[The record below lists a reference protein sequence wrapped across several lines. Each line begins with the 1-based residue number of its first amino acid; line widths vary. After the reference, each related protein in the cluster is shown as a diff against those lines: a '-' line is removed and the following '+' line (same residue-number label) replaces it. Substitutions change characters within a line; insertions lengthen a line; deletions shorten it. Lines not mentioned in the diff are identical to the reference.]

1 MIDHSGEDQPVLG
14 DPPTPPGDVWA
25 RALDHALDPWAA
37 PDASLVPSE
46 DLPLPADDD
55 AAASDAGDDPAGEPD
70 AGAPTEHA
78 DHLAAE
84 PVHEPD
90 AHADD
95 DAPTTGQ
102 DAEPHTNGTL
112 G

>member
-14 DPPTPPGDVWA
+14 DPPTPPDDVWA

-46 DLPLPADDD
+46 DPTPSADDD
-55 AAASDAGDDPAGEPD
+55 AADHASDPHDEPADD
-70 AGAPTEHA
+70 APTEHP
-78 DHLAAE
+78 DHLAAD
-84 PVHEPD
+84 PAHEPD
-90 AHADD
+90 AHVDD
-95 DAPTTGQ
+95 DASPTTGQ

>member
-14 DPPTPPGDVWA
+14 DPPTPPDDVWA

-46 DLPLPADDD
+46 DLTPSADD
-55 AAASDAGDDPAGEPD
+55 AAADQ
-70 AGAPTEHA
+70 AGAPHDGPDDDVPAEHA
-78 DHLAAE
+78 DHLAPDA
-84 PVHEPD
+84 PHETD

-95 DAPTTGQ
+95 DAAPTTGP

>member
-14 DPPTPPGDVWA
+14 DPPTPPDDVWA

-46 DLPLPADDD
+46 DPTPSADDATTAPADDPHD
-55 AAASDAGDDPAGEPD
+55 EPD
-70 AGAPTEHA
+70 DVPAEHT
-78 DHLAAE
+78 DDLAVDLA
-84 PVHEPD
+84 HEPD
-90 AHADD
+90 AHAADAA
-95 DAPTTGQ
+95 APTTGP